1 MSQMSQAGGAPP
13 GPVRRTPPSA
23 PPRRSTPASTPGS
36 SATPFARCS
45 PLVAAAHQPKPSF
58 ARCCNRT
65 SARESD
71 ARGFPFPR
79 QNNAV
84 YPPSTRVSA
93 LCHAERRTV
102 IPSWTSVAFLRI
114 PALSHGP
121 HLADRV
127 RGCADRKAVR
137 LRRRYCRHAE
147 AAQPSPYPGATCCCP
162 GFISRWILRG
172 SGLCAAPQ
180 PVPCPLECADGWLT
194 TALHL
199 CGGQKPK
206 RSRDPRRATVA
217 SRPQR
222 GWSPLVLCGAL
233 AAGVMLVDG
242 FATRSRP

>member
-1 MSQMSQAGGAPP
+1 MGALGAHGVSLAIPAGSAAAPRLPAMSQMSQAGGAPP

-84 YPPSTRVSA
+84 YPPSTRVSV

-102 IPSWTSVAFLRI
+102 TPSWTSVAFLRI

-147 AAQPSPYPGATCCCP
+147 AAQPSPYPGATCLPWVHFTLDPPRIWALCCP
-162 GFISRWILRG
+162 PA
-172 SGLCAAPQ
+172 CALP
-180 PVPCPLECADGWLT
+180 
-194 TALHL
+194 
-199 CGGQKPK
+199 
-206 RSRDPRRATVA
+206 S
-217 SRPQR
+217 
-222 GWSPLVLCGAL
+222 
-233 AAGVMLVDG
+233 
-242 FATRSRP
+242 